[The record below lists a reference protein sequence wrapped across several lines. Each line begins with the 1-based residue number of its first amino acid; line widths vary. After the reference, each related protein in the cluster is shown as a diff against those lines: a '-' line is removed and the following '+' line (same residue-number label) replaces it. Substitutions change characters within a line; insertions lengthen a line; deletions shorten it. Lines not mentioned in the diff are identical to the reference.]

1 MSNDPKDWKQ
11 VGVNEFP
18 QGPGTYPDMMQ
29 RQNYIDATERRM
41 REIAREELRKEAQ
54 FTRGNAMATEMT
66 DVKVLTNGNLSVTM
80 SMGFGNV
87 THEIRAPIVQ
97 EAITRLLE
105 IQPNLSDIIARALQM
120 RMKE

>member
-1 MSNDPKDWKQ
+1 
-11 VGVNEFP
+11 
-18 QGPGTYPDMMQ
+18 
-29 RQNYIDATERRM
+29 
-41 REIAREELRKEAQ
+41 
-54 FTRGNAMATEMT
+54 MT
-66 DVKVLTNGNLSVTM
+66 NVKVLTNGNLSVTM